1 MIAQHSGAPWRRL
14 LLAVV
19 LVLAGFAVAPA
30 AAAAPGDTITFPHA
44 EVLLD
49 ERSTYVPNGPG
60 HADFIHRLY
69 AGLLLRPPDDVGWAY
84 WVSLL
89 DTGTTTRGRI
99 VDEFIESE
107 EFRIRFGTERAAVV
121 RNLYLNTLGRQ
132 PDQDG
137 YDYWLAT
144 LEFTPVADVVGLF
157 LESDENLRRMRNQG
171 PTSFPVTD
179 LPFRYSNT
187 LGTAAFDWP
196 ETIRI
201 DNNPGTFVRLE
212 VPEYE
217 LPPYTAVYGGDCFHP
232 NTGVDVGGVANV
244 WLNSIEGFTSPGDL
258 ALTSPDGEYFWRFA
272 CVDTV
277 NPGDYDWSIAHEV
290 AHLWQPVVMGSV
302 GYAVADWPDPIE
314 RIADCVKVHYGGVA
328 AYGLGPCPDT
338 NVDELIVQRMTPG
351 G

>member
-1 MIAQHSGAPWRRL
+1 MPGSSTRRVV
-14 LLAVV
+14 AVV
-19 LVLAGFAVAPA
+19 LVAIVSVL
-30 AAAAPGDTITFPHA
+30 AAPSAAGAQDDSITFPHA
-44 EVLLD
+44 DVVLD
-49 ERSTYVPNGPG
+49 DRPTYVPNGPG

-69 AGLLLRPPDDVGWAY
+69 AGLLLRPPDDVGWSY

-107 EFRIRFGTERAAVV
+107 EFRIRFGTEQAAVV

-137 YDYWLAT
+137 YDYWLDT
-144 LEFTPVADVVGLF
+144 LAFTAVSDVVGLF
-157 LESDENLRRMRNQG
+157 LESDENLRRMRDQG
-171 PTSFPVTD
+171 PTSVPVTD

-187 LGTAAFDWP
+187 LGVATFDWP
-196 ETIRI
+196 ETIQI
-201 DNNPGTFVRLE
+201 KNNRGRTFVRLD
-212 VPEYE
+212 VGEYE

-232 NTGVDVGGVANV
+232 NTGADVGGVANV
-244 WLNSIEGFTSPGDL
+244 WLNSIEGFTAPGGL

-277 NPGDYDWSIAHEV
+277 NPGDYEWSIAHEV

-302 GYAVADWPDPIE
+302 GYALADWPDPIE
-314 RIADCVKVHYGGVA
+314 RLADCVKVHYGGVS

-338 NVDELIVQRMTPG
+338 NIDELIVQRMTPG